1 MKTGLTISESTL
13 EGIQVLRISGY
24 LDGHTFVELERRL
37 ESMVKAG
44 KVRVVI
50 DLDGLTYIASA
61 GVGVF
66 INAQHQMQKAK
77 GSLQLANAG
86 ASIREIFSI
95 LGLEAIFKI
104 HASLPVAVKA
114 AKA

>member
-37 ESMVKAG
+37 ETMVKAG

-66 INAQHQMQKAK
+66 INGQHQMQKAK

-86 ASIREIFSI
+86 PSIREIFSI

-104 HASLPVAVKA
+104 HTSLPVAVQA
-114 AKA
+114 AKG